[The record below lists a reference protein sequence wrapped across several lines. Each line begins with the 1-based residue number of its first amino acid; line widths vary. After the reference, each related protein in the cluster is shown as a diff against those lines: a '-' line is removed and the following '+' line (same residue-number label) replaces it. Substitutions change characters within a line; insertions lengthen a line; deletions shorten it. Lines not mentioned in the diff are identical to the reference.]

1 MNFRY
6 KKPDSK
12 NAISIVQAAKQEI
25 DYTFTIEVTEKS
37 CSTII
42 RNIYES
48 FRMLGDA
55 LLTYQGRITQDH
67 AECIKELMKLNVNSE
82 RPTGTLDNLRILRHN
97 INYYGYRP
105 KIEEVKD
112 ALNLTRALFEPLY
125 KTVLK
130 EVSKQI

>member
-1 MNFRY
+1 MTIRY
-6 KKPDSK
+6 KRPDSK
-12 NAISIVQAAKQEI
+12 NAISIVQAAKEEI
-25 DYTFTIEVTEKS
+25 DYTFTIEITEKS
-37 CSTII
+37 SSTII

-67 AECIKELMKLNVNSE
+67 AECIRELSKLNIKTE
-82 RPTGTLDNLRILRHN
+82 RPLGALDNLRILRHN

-112 ALNLTRALFEPLY
+112 ALNLTKALFEPLY
-125 KTVLK
+125 KFVLK
-130 EVSKQI
+130 EVSK